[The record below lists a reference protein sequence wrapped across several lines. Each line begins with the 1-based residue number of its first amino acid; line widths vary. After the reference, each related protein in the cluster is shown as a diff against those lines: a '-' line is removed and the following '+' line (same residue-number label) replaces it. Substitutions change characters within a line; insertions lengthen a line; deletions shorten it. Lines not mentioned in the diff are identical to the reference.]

1 MIKKAYVVG
10 TGVSKSLSPTIF
22 NYWFKKYNIVG
33 EYEYV
38 EIKEKNFDEE
48 IQIILKQKDLCG
60 LNITIPCKERII
72 PYLSDIDTDSKKIGA
87 INCVTKNQLGLW
99 GANTDWTGF
108 TNSLADFKKI
118 NKKAIVVGYGGSAK
132 AVIYA
137 LKKMKYKEI
146 KVFNRTFKKIK
157 NLKGLQPH
165 ELYDLPKYI
174 KDADIVINTIPQKN
188 FYTKK
193 IMNTDDYK
201 KNEKKILGYDLAYT
215 EKTNFLE
222 FFPHNRGISGIN
234 LLIHQAIP
242 CFEKWF
248 GKKPKIDKVVFEILI
263 EKLKVVK

>member
-48 IQIILKQKDLCG
+48 IQTILKQKDLCG
-60 LNITIPCKERII
+60 LNVTIPYKERII

-137 LKKMKYKEI
+137 LKKSEI
-146 KVFNRTFKKIK
+146 QRNKSF
-157 NLKGLQPH
+157 
-165 ELYDLPKYI
+165 
-174 KDADIVINTIPQKN
+174 
-188 FYTKK
+188 
-193 IMNTDDYK
+193 
-201 KNEKKILGYDLAYT
+201 
-215 EKTNFLE
+215 
-222 FFPHNRGISGIN
+222 
-234 LLIHQAIP
+234 
-242 CFEKWF
+242 
-248 GKKPKIDKVVFEILI
+248 
-263 EKLKVVK
+263 